1 MKLNII
7 ICSTRPGRVGK
18 PVGDWIYAHA
28 RENEVGFET
37 VLTDLAELELPML
50 DEPNHPRAQNY
61 QHEHTRRWS
70 EIVDASDAFVL
81 VIPEYNFTM
90 PATLVNAVDYLY
102 NEWAYKPV
110 SFVSYGG
117 VSGGLRSVQSSKGL
131 LTGLRMM
138 PLPEQVTIPMVFD
151 HLKDDAFFAN
161 DLHKKSADTMLA
173 ELAKWSRALKG
184 LREAA

>member
-1 MKLNII
+1 MKLNVII
-7 ICSTRPGRVGK
+7 TSTRPGRVGK

-28 RENEVGFET
+28 RENEVGFDT

-50 DEPNHPRAQNY
+50 DEPNHPKAQKY
-61 QHEHTRRWS
+61 QHEHTRKWS
-70 EIVDASDAFVL
+70 EIVEGSDAFVL

-90 PATLVNAVDYLY
+90 PATLVNALDYLY

-117 VSGGLRSVQSSKGL
+117 VSGGLRSVQSSKGV
-131 LTGLRMM
+131 LTALRMM
-138 PLPEQVTIPMVFD
+138 PIPEQVTIPMVFD
-151 HLKDDAFFAN
+151 YLKDDAFVAE
-161 DLHKKSADTMLA
+161 DIHKKSADTMLA